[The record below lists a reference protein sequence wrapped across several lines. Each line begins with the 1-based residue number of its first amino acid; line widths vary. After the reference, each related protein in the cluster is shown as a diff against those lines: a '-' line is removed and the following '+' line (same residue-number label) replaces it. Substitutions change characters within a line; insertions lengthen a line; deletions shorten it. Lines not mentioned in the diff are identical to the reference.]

1 MQIVGLHQGGQF
13 YDLGSGGSSGGSG
26 GSSGGSGGSGGGG
39 KVARQRRV
47 GQKVKV
53 QRGGASKSKEKDA
66 RPKKLSCHA
75 SFAL

>member
-26 GSSGGSGGSGGGG
+26 GSGGGG

-47 GQKVKV
+47 GQKGKV

-75 SFAL
+75 SSL